1 MRNCIV
7 SSTDLDNNV
16 SYISNVSPLLW
27 TNNKNEAK
35 VFVSENDVYSNL
47 LDYDT
52 NLVKMGKKLGLEFKI
67 EEIS

>member
-27 TNNKNEAK
+27 TNNKNEVK

-52 NLVKMGKKLGLEFKI
+52 NLVKMGKKLGLEFRI
-67 EEIS
+67 EEIT